1 MVELRVCI
9 DVDDLDKGIGF
20 YTGVL
25 GLKLG
30 RRFGDSG
37 AELLGGSAPIDILAK
52 PAGSQPSPASPSL
65 RDYRRHW
72 TPVHLDFVVTD
83 LEAAV
88 ERART
93 HGAVLEQPIK
103 DQAWGRL
110 ALLADP
116 FGHGLCFLEFKGRGY
131 DELPSS

>member
-9 DVDDLDKGIGF
+9 DVDDLEKALTF
-20 YTGVL
+20 YTEVL
-25 GLKLG
+25 GLKVG

-37 AELLGGSAPIDILAK
+37 AELLGGSAPIDLLAK
-52 PAGSQPSPASPSL
+52 PAGSQPSPNSFSV

-83 LEAAV
+83 VEAAV
-88 ERART
+88 KRAQER
-93 HGAVLEQPIK
+93 GAVLEHPIK

-116 FGHGLCFLEFKGRGY
+116 FGHGICFLQFKGRGY
-131 DELPSS
+131 DELGGS